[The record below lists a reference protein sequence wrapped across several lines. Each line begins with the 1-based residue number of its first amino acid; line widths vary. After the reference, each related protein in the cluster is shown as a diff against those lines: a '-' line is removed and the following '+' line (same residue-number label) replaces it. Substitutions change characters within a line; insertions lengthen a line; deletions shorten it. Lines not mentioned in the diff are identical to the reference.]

1 MHAHAHT
8 NAAMQSTWPAGITT
22 TTAGELH
29 DGSLGLSQPCHVLVL
44 QPGGPLLP
52 PGCRSCICPGNSCR
66 NHADAALPRRSFGM
80 QSGKGNANA
89 LNNLG
94 LAYLEGIGCLRDETK
109 AVSTVVTPFST
120 FVPVPLRALIA

>member
-1 MHAHAHT
+1 
-8 NAAMQSTWPAGITT
+8 
-22 TTAGELH
+22 
-29 DGSLGLSQPCHVLVL
+29 
-44 QPGGPLLP
+44 
-52 PGCRSCICPGNSCR
+52 
-66 NHADAALPRRSFGM
+66 M